1 MIGIVSAIEAL
12 RDGHTV
18 TIVEPG
24 EPGGEQAASYGN
36 AGWLSSHSVIPPSEP
51 GLWRKVPGYILDP
64 FGPLAIRWRYLP
76 PIAPWLLRYL
86 LSGATAAR
94 VETIARALRPLLVG
108 APALHRTLA
117 AEAGVPHLIEQAGVM
132 HVFPSRD
139 DFQAARLGWDIR
151 RKVGIDWLELSED
164 ELRQR
169 EPNLARRYTFGLFVE
184 EAGRCRDP
192 GAYVAALADH
202 ARALGAAIVKDRAVG
217 LQIEGGRLKGVSTAT
232 HGMIACD
239 RAVICAGARS
249 KALARMAGDRVSLET
264 ERGYHVVIRDPPL
277 TLRSTVMAADA
288 KFVVN
293 AMEQGLR
300 AAGQVEL
307 AGLEAAPNW
316 RRAAI
321 LRESLFQ
328 MLPGL
333 PRDLPADRFTTWF
346 GHRPSTPDGM
356 PVIGRSRA
364 TPDVV
369 HAFGHGHIGLV
380 SSARTGRL
388 VAQLIAGLE
397 PEIPVAPFAATR
409 FRW

>member
-36 AGWLSSHSVIPPSEP
+36 AAGCPRHSVIPPSEP

-164 ELRQR
+164 ECASASPTCAALHVRSV
-169 EPNLARRYTFGLFVE
+169 RRGGWPLP
-184 EAGRCRDP
+184 RP

-346 GHRPSTPDGM
+346 GHRPQHTRRYACHR
-356 PVIGRSRA
+356 PVAGNARRRPCLRSRTHRA
-364 TPDVV
+364 GIQR
-369 HAFGHGHIGLV
+369 AHGPV
-380 SSARTGRL
+380 S
-388 VAQLIAGLE
+388 
-397 PEIPVAPFAATR
+397 
-409 FRW
+409 